1 MCIKYK
7 DDIFHDVLQCLKILC
22 FQKPQIPHMKDN
34 RISFRYFTCT
44 SPCLFAKNIV
54 FPLLLCGPI
63 IRFNTALPLNYPLIA
78 QLCQL
83 HTHVNTLT
91 LAYLYHISLQNALQ
105 HLKAVKCGHSFRDKN
120 YWRTACCLNSTKHCF
135 PLNAPKRAQRITR
148 WKTEKHYQNW
158 TWIAHL
164 EWFLGVHAFVCINE
178 LNHKF
183 KLGLH

>member
-7 DDIFHDVLQCLKILC
+7 DDIFHDVLQCLKILF

-83 HTHVNTLT
+83 HTHENTLT
-91 LAYLYHISLQNALQ
+91 LIFTTSPCKMLCSIWKQWNVGTLSE
-105 HLKAVKCGHSFRDKN
+105 
-120 YWRTACCLNSTKHCF
+120 T
-135 PLNAPKRAQRITR
+135 RITGG
-148 WKTEKHYQNW
+148 Q
-158 TWIAHL
+158 
-164 EWFLGVHAFVCINE
+164 HAAFILPSTV
-178 LNHKF
+178 F
-183 KLGLH
+183 P